1 MRARC
6 RPSLVAVLAA
16 LALAAPAEVRADNAW
31 SGAVPAKAR
40 ALAERGRAYHDA
52 GDYAAAITAFTQAYV
67 MAPSPAL
74 LFNLAQ
80 AYRLQGD
87 CDDAALMY
95 RRYLATG
102 PSLDERAL
110 AESHLATVERCV
122 HKIALHIPVEQTP
135 ALAVLPP
142 SALPSMDAQA
152 QARA

>member
-40 ALAERGRAYHDA
+40 ALAERGRALHDA
-52 GDYAAAITAFTQAYV
+52 GDYASAITAFTQAYV
-67 MAPSPAL
+67 IAPSPAL

-87 CDDAALMY
+87 CEDASLMY
-95 RRYLATG
+95 RRYLASS
-102 PSLDERAL
+102 PSAEERAL
-110 AESHLATVERCV
+110 AESQLAAVERCM
-122 HKIALHIPVEQTP
+122 HKL
-135 ALAVLPP
+135 
-142 SALPSMDAQA
+142 
-152 QARA
+152 